1 MTLEEMHDAVTA
13 VVDEATVQFEDFN
26 PARLGQLVGA
36 ANTVLMAVDALFT
49 EVPYRS

>member
-1 MTLEEMHDAVTA
+1 MTLVDMHDAVTA
-13 VVDEATVQFEDFN
+13 VIDEATAQFESDN
-26 PARLGQLVGA
+26 PARLGQLIGA